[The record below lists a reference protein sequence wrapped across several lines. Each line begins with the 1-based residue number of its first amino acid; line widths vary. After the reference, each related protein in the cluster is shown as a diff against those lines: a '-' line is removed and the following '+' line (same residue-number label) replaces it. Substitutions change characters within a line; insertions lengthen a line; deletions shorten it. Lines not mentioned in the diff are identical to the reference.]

1 MEEKLFNKHFV
12 GITVLNFIVYM
23 AYYLFTVLIAFIA
36 STKLGATTGQAGL
49 ATGIYIVGTLIA
61 RLVFGKQLEV
71 VGRKAV
77 LRYGSIYYLLT
88 TMAYLYM
95 PNLGVMYL
103 VRFLNG
109 LGYGIVSTATNAIV
123 TAYIPE
129 SKRGEGINF
138 YGLSTSLAAAIGP
151 FLGTFMLRNLGLDFR
166 IIIWMCVIFLAI
178 VVIGSFI
185 FPVKNIKLTDEQLAQ
200 TKVWTIDSFI
210 EKKAMFISIIAFLMG
225 IAYASVIG
233 FLTSFTG
240 SLNLTHVG
248 SFFFVVYAIIITL
261 TRPSMGRL
269 MDARG
274 DKWVLYPSYI
284 FLTLGLALLGATTGE
299 FTYLLSGALIGFGY
313 GTFMS
318 CGQAASIKGVPEHRF
333 NTAMS
338 TYMIGL
344 DLGLGV
350 GPYILGSVK
359 DYLQGQELAQF
370 RELYW
375 IAAVIPIVCLVLYFI
390 KTTGRKQ
397 A

>member
-1 MEEKLFNKHFV
+1 M
-12 GITVLNFIVYM
+12 
-23 AYYLFTVLIAFIA
+23 
-36 STKLGATTGQAGL
+36 
-49 ATGIYIVGTLIA
+49 
-61 RLVFGKQLEV
+61 
-71 VGRKAV
+71 
-77 LRYGSIYYLLT
+77 
-88 TMAYLYM
+88 
-95 PNLGVMYL
+95 
-103 VRFLNG
+103 
-109 LGYGIVSTATNAIV
+109 
-123 TAYIPE
+123 
-129 SKRGEGINF
+129 
-138 YGLSTSLAAAIGP
+138 
-151 FLGTFMLRNLGLDFR
+151 
-166 IIIWMCVIFLAI
+166 
-178 VVIGSFI
+178 
-185 FPVKNIKLTDEQLAQ
+185 
-200 TKVWTIDSFI
+200 
-210 EKKAMFISIIAFLMG
+210 
-225 IAYASVIG
+225 
-233 FLTSFTG
+233 
-240 SLNLTHVG
+240 
-248 SFFFVVYAIIITL
+248 YAIIITL

-284 FLTLGLALLGATTGE
+284 FLTLGLGLLGATTGE
-299 FTYLLSGALIGFGY
+299 FTYLFSGALIGFGY

-359 DYLQGQELAQF
+359 DQLQGQELAQF